1 MQKLLLAILLFVLT
15 NQVFAQIDTT
25 VWYPLQ
31 IGNLWQYSYD
41 ISISETYYLN
51 AEVVTDTIIIGKK
64 FFKMK
69 VGNGFVFQRLEN
81 NERVWEYNTYTDQE
95 FVRYDFISSDKT
107 VWHLDSSNEQYGIYE
122 TFPQYIQIFG
132 DTLISKIFVSAYIDT
147 SNNPPDTSWGPVVD
161 GLANIVTKG
170 LGVTEYGGGF
180 NICRF
185 EGAII
190 NGQEI
195 GHITSVKENLGQTIL
210 FKLNQN
216 YPNPFN
222 PSTTIKYTIPS
233 VQTPLLRGVGG
244 VLITLKVYDILGK
257 RASPTRFVSTLKA
270 SQSIPPEIVAPLTG
284 IPSLVSIVTVNG
296 SELLT
301 GLFSVQAKLPNR
313 LRKIKI
319 VVFIQTPKSYLS

>member
-1 MQKLLLAILLFVLT
+1 MKKLLFSVLVFVLT

-25 VWYPLQ
+25 IWFPLQ

-51 AEVVTDTIIIGKK
+51 AEVVNDTIIADKK

-69 VGNGFVFQRLEN
+69 IGNDFVFYRLEN
-81 NERVWEYNTYTDQE
+81 NERVWEYSTYTNQE
-95 FVRYDFISSDKT
+95 FIRYDFVSSDKT
-107 VWHLDSSNEQYGIYE
+107 VWHLDSIKGQYGVYE
-122 TFPQYIQIFG
+122 TFSQYIRIFG

-147 SNNPPDTSWGPVVD
+147 TYNPPDTSWGPVVD

-185 EGAII
+185 TGAII

-195 GHITSVKENLGQTIL
+195 GNITSAKETLAQTSL

-222 PSTTIKYTIPS
+222 P
-233 VQTPLLRGVGG
+233 
-244 VLITLKVYDILGK
+244 ITNISY
-257 RASPTRFVSTLKA
+257 
-270 SQSIPPEIVAPLTG
+270 SIPNESNVEI
-284 IPSLVSIVTVNG
+284 IVFNYLG
-296 SELLT
+296 
-301 GLFSVQAKLPNR
+301 Q
-313 LRKIKI
+313 KIKTLI
-319 VVFIQTPKSYLS
+319 NGVKKRGSYKIQFNGNDLPSGIYFYQIKAGNFNKVKKMILLK